1 MYILGVRLARQ
12 ISVSN
17 EVYELLLEKKGKR
30 SFSEVIK
37 DSICSQ
43 KEKTEIMSF
52 AGALKKEKKTLEDL
66 KAKIEQEREA
76 NYGRSL
82 K

>member
-1 MYILGVRLARQ
+1 MLARQ
-12 ISVSN
+12 ISISN

-37 DSICSQ
+37 ESICSPQ
-43 KEKTEIMSF
+43 EKPDLMIF
-52 AGALKKEKKTLEDL
+52 AGALKNEKKTLEAL
-66 KAKIEQEREA
+66 KARITQERDA
-76 NYGRSL
+76 NYGRAL